1 MMKMYPERLPLSV
14 RNDSKRS
21 AECKVYDALCKLP
34 DGYTVF
40 YSVAWQ
46 VRESKKGVRDGEAD
60 FVIAHPDLGLMIFEV
75 KGGRIHYDAHAMQ
88 WYSMDRTGTDIPIK
102 DPVIQAR
109 NSMGALKAKLEE
121 LPDWDTTYRIPIG
134 YMVVFP
140 DVIAEQRVLRP
151 DLDRQIILDSNDL
164 QSIQESIERG
174 YSWNLGEGRKQGL
187 LGNARMH
194 IIENLLTCSF
204 SLRTTLGVTL
214 TDEESQLVEL
224 TENQMQ
230 VLRFIQGHRRALIEG
245 CAGSGKTML
254 AIEKARMLAKQG
266 FKVLLLCFNAPLAD
280 FLQKRTAEGVEVF
293 YYHGLCKTLAKEAG
307 IGYRAST
314 NEDEYYNKILPDM
327 LLEAVIEL
335 GAKYDAIVVDEGQ
348 DFQETWWETLF
359 SLLYDQEIGI
369 FYVFYDSNQNIYHRH
384 KSLEQFINVA
394 PFTLTENCRNTIAI
408 HQVVKEFHQ
417 APDMLTC
424 RGPRGRAPTISYFSS
439 PSEQEEQVK
448 KAIQYLVEKE
458 KIKPESIVLLTTHA
472 PENAGFSP
480 NKRMGN
486 LTLVE
491 WSDGTKGEGGMRV
504 SSVHRFKGLESGVVI
519 LTGLEDNDPDWLNPL
534 LYVAC
539 SRARTHLIVIA
550 HERSRPQLKA
560 IFHN

>member
-1 MMKMYPERLPLSV
+1 MKIFPERLPLLV
-14 RNDSKRS
+14 REDPKRS

-46 VRESKKGVRDGEAD
+46 IRDYKKGVKDGEAD
-60 FVIAHPDLGLMIFEV
+60 FVIVHPDLGIMVLEV
-75 KGGRIHYDAHAMQ
+75 KGGRIHYDAPSMQ
-88 WYSMDRTGTDIPIK
+88 WYSLDRNGTDIPIK
-102 DPVIQAR
+102 DPVFQAR
-109 NSMGALKAKLEE
+109 NSGGALRAKLEE
-121 LPDWDTTYRIPIG
+121 LPDWDRTYRIPIG

-140 DVIAEQRVLRP
+140 DVSAEQRVFRP
-151 DLDRQIILDSNDL
+151 DLDRQIIIDSSDL
-164 QSIQESIERG
+164 ESIQESIERG

-187 LGNARMH
+187 LGNARLH

-204 SLRTTLGVTL
+204 SLRTTLGVAL
-214 TDEESQLVEL
+214 ADEESQLVEL

-254 AIEKARMLAKQG
+254 AIEKARMLASQG

-293 YYHGLCKTLAKEAG
+293 YYHGLCKSLAKEAR
-307 IGYRAST
+307 IGYRTSA

-327 LLEAVIEL
+327 LLEAVIER
-335 GAKYDAIVVDEGQ
+335 GGQYDAIIVDEGQ

-359 SLLYDQEIGI
+359 SMLYDQETGI
-369 FYVFYDSNQNIYHRH
+369 FYVFFDSNQNIYHRH
-384 KSLEQFINVA
+384 KALEQFIDVA

-417 APDMLTC
+417 ASETLTC

-439 PSEQEEQVK
+439 PSEQEELVK
-448 KAIQYLVEKE
+448 KAIQYLVQEE
-458 KIKPESIVLLTTHA
+458 KIKPERIVLLTTRA
-472 PENAGFSP
+472 PENAGFPP
-480 NKRMGN
+480 NKRMNN

-491 WSDGTKGEGGMRV
+491 WSDRIQGDVGIRV

-519 LTGLEDNDPDWLNPL
+519 LTGLEDNDPDWLNPI

-550 HERSRPQLKA
+550 HERSHPQLKA
-560 IFHN
+560 IFHHK